1 MSFFGKLF
9 QRERHTLDNS
19 RIPVHIAIIPDGNG
33 RWAKKRGLPRSAGHR
48 EGSMA
53 LKNIVKYCAKLG
65 VQYMTVFTFS
75 TENWK
80 RPKTEVDAL
89 MALLLEFLRNA
100 EKELAGSN
108 VRIRVIGDIKTLP
121 EEFHREI
128 PRVEQMTQ
136 KNKGLCLNIALN
148 YGGRD
153 EILHAVAEIARDVS
167 QGRLK
172 LQEIDSRALADRL
185 YTKGIPDPDLLIR
198 TSGEKRA
205 SNFLLWQLAYTE
217 FWYTDILWPDIRE
230 QHIVDAIFEFQNRN
244 RRFGG
249 V

>member
-1 MSFFGKLF
+1 MSFFTNLLR
-9 QRERHTLDNS
+9 REQPSLDTS
-19 RIPVHIAIIPDGNG
+19 RLPVHIAVIPDGNG

-53 LKNIVKYCAKLG
+53 LKRIVKYLAKLG
-65 VQYMTVFTFS
+65 IQYMTVFTFS
-75 TENWK
+75 TENWR
-80 RPKTEVDAL
+80 RPKEEVDAL
-89 MALLLEFLRNA
+89 MGLLLEFLRNA

-108 VRIRVIGDIKTLP
+108 VRIRVIGDVKALP
-121 EEFHREI
+121 AEFHQEI
-128 PRVEQMTQ
+128 PRVERMTQ
-136 KNKGLCLNIALN
+136 RNTGLCLNVALN

-153 EILHAVAEIARDVS
+153 EILHAVRELAHEVG

-172 LQEIDSRALADRL
+172 PQDIDGRTFADRL

-230 QHIVDAIFEFQNRN
+230 EHLEGALVEFQNRN